1 MDLPIKDNAPNIVPR
16 PSRRLYN
23 TVLGAFRAQGTSFAS
38 WCDDQ
43 GISRENARSAL
54 YGIWRGPKATIV
66 LERIVDGADR
76 EVISFLMS
84 RPLPAQ
90 SEAAHEC

>member
-1 MDLPIKDNAPNIVPR
+1 MDLSIKDNDPATVFK
-16 PSRRLYN
+16 PSQRLYN
-23 TVLGAFRAQGTSFAS
+23 AVLGSFRAQGTNFAS

-43 GISRENARSAL
+43 GISRENARAAL
-54 YGIWRGPKATIV
+54 YGIWRGPKANIV

-84 RPLPAQ
+84 RPAPPQ
-90 SEAAHEC
+90 SKDDAA